1 MGGLKPTFKKFA
13 DGASALAFPLVL
25 FLFFIGSFIYNWYSG
40 RAATSQLDIVA
51 YLEQEM
57 SGQDANEVDSWVAK
71 GRVLNEGDPVSEA
84 DVWIIARDLRGQR
97 FSPPTDRTKEDGEFR
112 IADVPTMLSG
122 SEVVEVEIHA
132 RRKPVETGKEASVLG
147 GKVILATRG
156 GVPLR
161 KENIPFWSLLFLP
174 AIFLGS
180 MLLPFLTEEPGR
192 RIYVASL
199 VLAVLFTFLMIG
211 SISYGLA
218 QVHYAGER
226 GQVFSM
232 GFASIFPGTYIED
245 GQEEWLFS
253 FTSPSSGSPI
263 ATLPHDERETS
274 SRPAATAEDSSPAAG
289 AQRTARPAAT
299 PPAQQASTQADQRSA
314 ARLVKGFGAPLWV
327 LLLAVLGAGILTV
340 SLLVEQIGNPP
351 LAKQVEQIGN
361 PPLAKQIRD
370 RINIVVRHQYYIL
383 FSPIGAVFVYQ
394 MLVASGAAQT
404 PLAVALTALGAG
416 VAMNVILKYAVTKA
430 KQLFE

>member
-1 MGGLKPTFKKFA
+1 MTFKQFA
-13 DGASALAFPLVL
+13 DGASALAFPLLLVL
-25 FLFFIGSFIYNWYSG
+25 VFIGSGIYNWYSG

-57 SGQDANEVDSWVAK
+57 PGQDANEVDTWVAK
-71 GRVLNEGDPVSEA
+71 GRVLNEGEPVSEA
-84 DVWIIARDLRGQR
+84 AVWIIARDLRGQR
-97 FSPPTDRTKEDGEFR
+97 FSPPTDRTKEDGEFK
-112 IADVPTMLSG
+112 IADVPKMLSG

-132 RRKPVETGKEASVLG
+132 RRQEPAEKGKEGPILG
-147 GKVILATRG
+147 GKVILGTRG

-161 KENIPFWSLLFLP
+161 KVRIPLSSLLYLP

-180 MLLPFLTEEPGR
+180 MLLPFLTEVPGR
-192 RIYVASL
+192 RIYVTSL

-211 SISYGLA
+211 GISYGLA
-218 QVHYAGER
+218 QVHSAGER
-226 GQVFSM
+226 GQVLSM

-253 FTSPSSGSPI
+253 FTSPYSYSLITP
-263 ATLPHDERETS
+263 LPRDEPKTS

-289 AQRTARPAAT
+289 AQGTATPAAT
-299 PPAQQASTQADQRSA
+299 PPAQQAATQGDQRSA
-314 ARLVKGFGAPLWV
+314 ALLVKGFGAPLWV
-327 LLLAVLGAGILTV
+327 LLLAVVGAGILTV

-351 LAKQVEQIGN
+351 S
-361 PPLAKQIRD
+361 PDQIRG
-370 RINIVVRHQYYIL
+370 RINIVVRHQFYIF

-404 PLAVALTALGAG
+404 PLAVAVAALGAG